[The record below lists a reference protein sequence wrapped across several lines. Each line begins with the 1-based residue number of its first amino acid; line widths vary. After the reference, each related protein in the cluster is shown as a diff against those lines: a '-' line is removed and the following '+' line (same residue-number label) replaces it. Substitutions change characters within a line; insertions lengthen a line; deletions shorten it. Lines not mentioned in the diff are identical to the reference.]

1 MSETQKPRTMDEAY
15 NKDGARRAGWA
26 AFVES
31 AVVNFF
37 REHELEKLSIED
49 GNGNK
54 AKLSLTRDEEVKVE
68 YSSITIL

>member
-1 MSETQKPRTMDEAY
+1 MSEMLHSE
-15 NKDGARRAGWA
+15 NKDAARRANWA

-31 AVVNFF
+31 DVVNFF
-37 REHELEKLSIED
+37 KNFDLEKMAIED

-54 AKLSLTRDEEVKVE
+54 AKLTMTRDEEIKVE

>member
-1 MSETQKPRTMDEAY
+1 MSDKAKTMEEAY

-31 AVVNFF
+31 HVVSFF
-37 REHELEKLSIED
+37 KEHELEKLSVED

-54 AKLSLTRDEEVKVE
+54 AKLTLTRDEDIKVE
-68 YSSITIL
+68 YSSIAII

>member
-1 MSETQKPRTMDEAY
+1 MSEKPKTIDEAY

-31 AVVNFF
+31 DVVNFF
-37 REHELEKLSIED
+37 RTHELDKLSVED

-54 AKLSLTRDEEVKVE
+54 AKLTLTRDEDIKVE
-68 YSSITIL
+68 YSSIAIL